1 MHACP
6 PWQKAPLGPSSPVL
20 VAFPRW
26 FLDTGSNLLL
36 LQVLVLWEKVA
47 SRTQNGPVLPCSDP
61 LAFWR
66 VWMCV
71 CVCVCACVRAHAYGC
86 PMGVGVLFL
95 ACLHLHVICM
105 GDCVWLCV
113 WLSLWLCACATPLLL
128 PPVGLRAS
136 PFISLQHSQV
146 GPWASECLPT
156 LGLMAALFQSSLSP
170 EDVRHGVWY

>member
-71 CVCVCACVRAHAYGC
+71 CVCARACPCIWLSYGC
-86 PMGVGVLFL
+86 G
-95 ACLHLHVICM
+95 CLV
-105 GDCVWLCV
+105 
-113 WLSLWLCACATPLLL
+113 
-128 PPVGLRAS
+128 
-136 PFISLQHSQV
+136 
-146 GPWASECLPT
+146 
-156 LGLMAALFQSSLSP
+156 LGLSTPACHLY
-170 EDVRHGVWY
+170 G